1 MRGIAGISNGKFPK
15 RALSPLTSNG
25 PDRHSRMEKS
35 PLHSLHLSL
44 GARLAPFAGWEM
56 PIQYKGIVSEHEAV
70 RKSVGVFDISHMGEF
85 EVSGSGAGAWLN
97 GLLTNDTLVLGD
109 GEGQYTLLLNEQGG
123 VIDDLI
129 LYRISE

>member
-1 MRGIAGISNGKFPK
+1 
-15 RALSPLTSNG
+15 
-25 PDRHSRMEKS
+25 
-35 PLHSLHLSL
+35 
-44 GARLAPFAGWEM
+44 M

-129 LYRISE
+129 LYRISEERYFLVVNASRIGDDFIWMQSRLPA